1 MAEIHIRHNHQLSS
15 DDVRSRLE
23 GIAGDLTR
31 KLHVNCQWRGDELHF
46 KRPGAQGFIEL
57 GAGFVD
63 VQVKLGL
70 LVAPMKDKIEG
81 QIREQLQGYLV

>member
-57 GAGFVD
+57 G
-63 VQVKLGL
+63 
-70 LVAPMKDKIEG
+70 DKIEG
-81 QIREQLQGYLV
+81 QIREQLQGYLA